1 MNLSCVRQF
10 IVEADRRSILE
21 KLAKPSAGIGK
32 SPTGGLDLKMI
43 ESI

>member
-1 MNLSCVRQF
+1 MNLGRVRQF
-10 IVEADRRSILE
+10 IIETDRRSILE
-21 KLAKPSAGIGK
+21 KLTKPSAGIGK